1 MTLHWGSDFISK
13 CIPPDSREKLNDIC
27 CDPFYGEKDLT
38 LPHYNGKTGEKL
50 FAMPG
55 ERPRRVSRR
64 KLRKFLSV
72 GVDVHVS
79 L

>member
-64 KLRKFLSV
+64 KLRNFLSV